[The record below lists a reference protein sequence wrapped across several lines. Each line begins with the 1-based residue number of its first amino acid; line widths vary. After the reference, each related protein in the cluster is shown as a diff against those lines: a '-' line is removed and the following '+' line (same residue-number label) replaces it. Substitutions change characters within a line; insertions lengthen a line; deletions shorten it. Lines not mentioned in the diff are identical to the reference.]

1 MPSFSFAVDYILC
14 STLLIFRILSMC
26 KTIPRVFFSTALFL
40 VKIHDNILETIRI
53 VEIWIVLMISR
64 LVYILETSMA
74 NMKKIQTKV

>member
-1 MPSFSFAVDYILC
+1 
-14 STLLIFRILSMC
+14 MC
-26 KTIPRVFFSTALFL
+26 KTISRVFFSTALFL